1 MKVCLVHEE
10 YPEETNFG
18 GIATY
23 QKNLAEEL
31 VKKGNEVIVICRGM
45 EKNQYYIEN
54 GVRIYRIFNKKCKNQ
69 IREYKNYRIKVC
81 KLLRKLQKNN
91 EFDIIEVPDWGAE
104 TVFFEKYRKVP
115 LVVRL
120 HTPLKVWL
128 KYNKNNFGKVSKYL
142 LEWEEKMLLSA
153 DRITCCSN
161 ALKEIIVK
169 EFPIERNRI
178 LVNPNP
184 ANITNFYRDEKIKK
198 QNMLLYVGSL
208 EERKGVCV
216 LANALNKVLK
226 EYPTLE
232 VCFIGKDTTRNSR
245 DISTITFIKEI
256 IDKKYHSNVTF
267 MGHIPNNKLNYY
279 FNSALVGVFPSLF
292 DNFPYVV
299 LESMSTGLHIVG
311 SKNSGMVEM
320 LEENDNIYNSGDSN
334 DLAKKIIATYE
345 KALKDNINNKNIE
358 RVKYNY
364 SPDIVC
370 KDIYNDYK
378 KVIEDY
384 NSKIIEKDDLYKVLA
399 NVSKKKIIK
408 YKKME
413 NGVANVVY
421 LVKTLNKQYI
431 VKKYLYDYNFEL
443 SKRLYKIYEKD
454 NINAIKPLNSEPIY
468 SNNSYYNIFEYLK
481 NDNSSNLE
489 DIDFFT
495 NLICCNREDKFNISS
510 NKVSDKIEKYKEYL
524 QEKKKETLCLQKEEI
539 DYVIEVFEKIKGNK
553 IFKEEVLNHGDIS
566 RSNIIINNKKK
577 YLIDFD
583 ETCIANILYDFAV
596 IVVKFFQKDGK
607 LDMKKYELLKENI
620 KNYLSIY
627 EDNDYINSLEYYLCK
642 ILLEKYY
649 LYETNK
655 IDLFDE
661 NQKKDYYKNYLNL
674 LKNINKM
681 EK

>member
-1 MKVCLVHEE
+1 
-10 YPEETNFG
+10 
-18 GIATY
+18 
-23 QKNLAEEL
+23 
-31 VKKGNEVIVICRGM
+31 
-45 EKNQYYIEN
+45 
-54 GVRIYRIFNKKCKNQ
+54 
-69 IREYKNYRIKVC
+69 
-81 KLLRKLQKNN
+81 
-91 EFDIIEVPDWGAE
+91 
-104 TVFFEKYRKVP
+104 
-115 LVVRL
+115 
-120 HTPLKVWL
+120 
-128 KYNKNNFGKVSKYL
+128 
-142 LEWEEKMLLSA
+142 
-153 DRITCCSN
+153 
-161 ALKEIIVK
+161 
-169 EFPIERNRI
+169 
-178 LVNPNP
+178 
-184 ANITNFYRDEKIKK
+184 
-198 QNMLLYVGSL
+198 
-208 EERKGVCV
+208 
-216 LANALNKVLK
+216 
-226 EYPTLE
+226 
-232 VCFIGKDTTRNSR
+232 
-245 DISTITFIKEI
+245 
-256 IDKKYHSNVTF
+256 
-267 MGHIPNNKLNYY
+267 
-279 FNSALVGVFPSLF
+279 
-292 DNFPYVV
+292 
-299 LESMSTGLHIVG
+299 
-311 SKNSGMVEM
+311 
-320 LEENDNIYNSGDSN
+320 
-334 DLAKKIIATYE
+334 
-345 KALKDNINNKNIE
+345 
-358 RVKYNY
+358 
-364 SPDIVC
+364 
-370 KDIYNDYK
+370 
-378 KVIEDY
+378 
-384 NSKIIEKDDLYKVLA
+384 
-399 NVSKKKIIK
+399 
-408 YKKME
+408 ME